1 VGVPSALAGID
12 WPQLAVAAVATGSY
26 ATTSIVL
33 QRVVARRRRRHA
45 WRDARF
51 VSQLI
56 DRASDGSLRTTAD
69 VSALYRDVVGPFDGN
84 HHRLERLID
93 RARMRLRRQS
103 KRSRGRVEAELG
115 PSRDDAAE
123 RLTQLAASCRAAWME
138 EAIRNA
144 RVSVGDIDRIRM
156 DVGQHVSD
164 VALMGEA
171 AAERRQRRTRQ
182 RRKASLVWRGVMG
195 AGCIAFVQIALV
207 VWQSLR

>member
-1 VGVPSALAGID
+1 VLSGLD
-12 WPQLAVAAVATGSY
+12 WPQLAVAVVATGSY

-56 DRASDGSLRTTAD
+56 DRAHDGSLQTTAD
-69 VSALYRDVVGPFDGN
+69 VAALYCDAVGPFDGN

-93 RARMRLRRQS
+93 RARMRLHRRS
-103 KRSRGRVEAELG
+103 ERSHARGQGDLD
-115 PSRDDAAE
+115 SRRDPASE
-123 RLTQLAASCRAAWME
+123 RLTQLSASCRAAWME
-138 EAIRNA
+138 DVIRNA
-144 RVSVGDIDRIRM
+144 RVSLDDVDRIRL
-156 DVGQHVSD
+156 DAQQHLGD
-164 VALMGEA
+164 AACLAEA
-171 AAERRQRRTRQ
+171 AAERRKRRTRQ
-182 RRKASLVWRGVMG
+182 RRKASLVWHGVVG

>member
-1 VGVPSALAGID
+1 VPLPSVLTGLD

-56 DRASDGSLRTTAD
+56 DRAHDGSLQTTAD
-69 VSALYRDVVGPFDGN
+69 VSALYRDAVGPFDGN

-93 RARMRLRRQS
+93 RARVRLRR
-103 KRSRGRVEAELG
+103 RSERSHTRGHRDLD
-115 PSRDDAAE
+115 SRRDPASE
-123 RLTQLAASCRAAWME
+123 RLTQLSASCRAAWME
-138 EAIRNA
+138 DVIRNA
-144 RVSVGDIDRIRM
+144 RVSLDDVERIRL
-156 DVGQHVSD
+156 DAQKHV
-164 VALMGEA
+164 GEA
-171 AAERRQRRTRQ
+171 LAEAAGERRKRRARQ
-182 RRKASLVWRGVMG
+182 RRKASLVWHGVVG
-195 AGCIAFVQIALV
+195 AGCIAFVQISLV